1 MNDETADEE
10 IKSGEGEMRDGLG
23 EVQRTLRSPSSKV
36 GPTRRRRVGGG
47 VRCKAQAWACRRRW
61 RRRCSCS
68 HAHAHAHAMHAHA
81 HAHAMHAHAH
91 ARVPDR
97 ATGRHDPRP
106 HLRRSDG
113 RQEAAAR
120 LGELLARHARV
131 AGVYVI
137 VAMTWHHHGTT
148 MLLPRQHHAI
158 ITAPPRQAS
167 GGSRSLAQ
175 RMGLGMGLGLPGR
188 DNNEAVLTREVVVAS
203 LVLDLDD
210 DDAEAQPAA
219 CSLHPYASS
228 LWPVASCLTPATRH
242 TPHANRHT
250 PHATPHPPTANRQ
263 LPTANRHTP
272 PANRQPPPSPC
283 PRQVHDIGPQDMT
296 EWTMTPISPDLGDKY
311 AERLARARSG
321 SIRGPRSSGSGIYHE
336 RP

>member
-1 MNDETADEE
+1 
-10 IKSGEGEMRDGLG
+10 
-23 EVQRTLRSPSSKV
+23 
-36 GPTRRRRVGGG
+36 
-47 VRCKAQAWACRRRW
+47 
-61 RRRCSCS
+61 
-68 HAHAHAHAMHAHA
+68 
-81 HAHAMHAHAH
+81 
-91 ARVPDR
+91 
-97 ATGRHDPRP
+97 
-106 HLRRSDG
+106 
-113 RQEAAAR
+113 
-120 LGELLARHARV
+120 
-131 AGVYVI
+131 
-137 VAMTWHHHGTT
+137 

>member
-1 MNDETADEE
+1 
-10 IKSGEGEMRDGLG
+10 MRDGVG

-36 GPTRRRRVGGG
+36 GPTTRRRVGGG

-228 LWPVASCLTPATRH
+228 LWPVASCLTPATRQPPHATRQPPHATRH
-242 TPHANRHT
+242 TPHATRQP

-263 LPTANRHTP
+263 PPTANRHTP
-272 PANRQPPPSPC
+272 PANCQPPPSPC